1 MSIRK
6 YQLET
11 DRTTHLPGRLI
22 FVSTSLYEGDWK
34 SIRHTHPFVELFYV
48 KSGSGSFLVEN
59 QSFPINKDELIIINP
74 NVEHTEVSNEDSPLE
89 YITLGIEDFQFSFSH
104 KGEYLALKDKNV
116 TKNLGIYFSSILKEV
131 ERNAP
136 GCELICQ
143 NFLEILTLLLMRQ
156 TNSAFELIP
165 VKNTTRECSR
175 IKRYIDSNYQDDI
188 TLDSLAEMA
197 HLNKYYFVHA
207 FTKFYGQSPIQ
218 YLTTRRLKTSRDL
231 LETSDY
237 TISEIAQLSGFS
249 SPSYFA
255 QCFRKNCGMTALT
268 YRNRSRS
275 KNENSLSK
283 QKE

>member
-6 YQLET
+6 YQLDSEHLN
-11 DRTTHLPGRLI
+11 HLPGRLI
-22 FVSTSLYEGDWK
+22 SVSASLYEGDWK

-48 KSGSGSFLVEN
+48 KSGSGSFFIEGQN
-59 QSFPINKDELIIINP
+59 FPIYKDELIIINP
-74 NVEHTEVSNEDSPLE
+74 NVEHTEVSLDDSPLE

-104 KGEYLALKDKNV
+104 QGSYLALKDKSV
-116 TKNLGIYFSSILKEV
+116 TKNLGIYFSAILKEV
-131 ERNAP
+131 ERQSP
-136 GCELICQ
+136 GYELICQ
-143 NFLEILTLLLMRQ
+143 NFLEILTLLLIRQ

-165 VKNTTRECSR
+165 VENTTRECSR
-175 IKRYIDSNYQDDI
+175 IKRYIDSHYQDDI
-188 TLDSLAEMA
+188 TLDSLAKMA

-218 YLTTRRLKTSRDL
+218 YLTSRRLKTSRDL

-255 QCFRKNCGMTALT
+255 QCFRKNCGMTALS
-268 YRNRSRS
+268 YRNLTRNKGRT
-275 KNENSLSK
+275 
-283 QKE
+283 

>member
-11 DRTTHLPGRLI
+11 DRTPHLPGRLI
-22 FVSTSLYEGDWK
+22 SVSASLYEGDWK

-48 KSGSGSFLVEN
+48 KSGSGSFLIEN
-59 QSFPINKDELIIINP
+59 QSFPIYKDELIIINP
-74 NVEHTEVSNEDSPLE
+74 NVEHTEVSSEDSPLE

-104 KGEYLALKDKNV
+104 KGSYLSLKDKNI
-116 TKNLGIYFSSILKEV
+116 TKNLGIYFSSILDEV

-268 YRNRSRS
+268 YRNRSRN
-275 KNENSLSK
+275 KNQDKLSK